1 MQELLEKREEVSDK
15 IECYIDQYVADWY
28 FFFFFDIISIL
39 KTKIL
44 FNRGVYIE
52 NVFIKDMVLSREL

>member
-15 IECYIDQYVADWY
+15 IECYIDQYVADW
-28 FFFFFDIISIL
+28 
-39 KTKIL
+39 
-44 FNRGVYIE
+44 GVYIE